1 MHSLDQET
9 SLSTRINA
17 IYADARNHSPSMQT
31 DYVVKDWFYRRET
44 SLVYGPSNVGK
55 SAFAGMI
62 GRAVVRGSGV
72 LGARVQHGLVVHV
85 AAEAP
90 KSILD
95 RTTAYEINKDAAVH
109 PYLVRQAAVD
119 FSDEAEVGMFLQEL
133 RHLGERHN
141 ADIALVIVDTLSRSI
156 GIADENA
163 AGEMTRVVTQLE
175 RVARDIHAHV
185 MCVHHTGKDAD
196 RGGRG
201 SSALRSAVDT
211 EVRLAPQDE
220 GSVRVSCDKQ
230 RNEAKPAPRAFRL
243 DAVTLGED
251 QDGDP
256 RTTVVALETEPS
268 ASEKQKQARGAQSDH
283 YAVIRTVISLVA
295 TGRIPSFDRKFS
307 ACDLARL
314 LPEHLLEGANEEA
327 RRKCVARVLGK
338 LALDPTPIVAK
349 EGNRWRVTC

>member
-1 MHSLDQET
+1 MHSLDQDT
-9 SLSTRINA
+9 SLSARINS
-17 IYADARNHSPSMQT
+17 IYADARNHSPSLKT
-31 DYVVKDWFYRRET
+31 DYVVKGWFYRGET

-62 GRAVVRGSGV
+62 GRAVVLGAGA
-72 LGARVQHGLVVHV
+72 LGARVQRGLVVHV

-90 KSILD
+90 KAILD
-95 RTTAYEINKDAAVH
+95 RTTAYEINRDETVH
-109 PYLVRQAAVD
+109 PYLVRQAPVN
-119 FSDEAEVGMFLQEL
+119 FSDEAEVGIFLQEL
-133 RHLGERHN
+133 RQLQERHH
-141 ADIALVIVDTLSRSI
+141 ADIALVVLDTLSRSI
-156 GIADENA
+156 GIADENN

-175 RVARDIHAHV
+175 RVARGVQAHV
-185 MCVHHTGKDAD
+185 MCVHHTGKDVD

-211 EVRLAPQDE
+211 EVRLAPQEE

-243 DAVTLGED
+243 DAVTLGDD

-256 RTTVVALETEPS
+256 RTTVVALEIEPS
-268 ASEKQKQARGAQSDH
+268 ASETQKQGRGAQSDH
-283 YAVIRTVISLVA
+283 HAVIRTVVSLVA
-295 TGRIPSFDRKFS
+295 TNRVSSFDKRFS
-307 ACDLARL
+307 AGDLARL
-314 LPEHLLEGANEEA
+314 LPENLLEGVNEEA